1 MKGGRTLIVIGIIVG
16 IFGSIFHL
24 QGKSMVGPE
33 SSFMY
38 SNPEWVSYGLQMIIV
53 GIIILSV
60 GFVILKKN

>member
-1 MKGGRTLIVIGIIVG
+1 VKGGRTLIIIGIIVG

-53 GIIILSV
+53 GIIILSI

>member
-1 MKGGRTLIVIGIIVG
+1 VKGGKTLIIIGIIVG

-24 QGKSMVGPE
+24 QGKSRLGPE

>member
-1 MKGGRTLIVIGIIVG
+1 VKGGRTLIIIGIIVG

-24 QGKSMVGPE
+24 QGKSMLGPE

>member
-1 MKGGRTLIVIGIIVG
+1 VKGGRTLIIIGIIVG

>member
-1 MKGGRTLIVIGIIVG
+1 MKGGRILIVIGIIVG

>member
-1 MKGGRTLIVIGIIVG
+1 MKGGRTLIIIGIIVG

-38 SNPEWVSYGLQMIIV
+38 SNPEWVSYGLQIIIV
-53 GIIILSV
+53 GIIILSI

>member
-53 GIIILSV
+53 GIVILSV

>member
-1 MKGGRTLIVIGIIVG
+1 MKGGRTLIIIGIIVG